1 MTYGLREYKELLE
14 KNLQDLSDPMNVP
27 FGVDPN
33 GFEGIMY
40 RKNKMESINYALEML
55 PEIKEPM
62 KDHIFREEVNSLK
75 SLVLKHARS
84 DSLRVRLSM
93 FLSDFK
99 NKVQS

>member
-1 MTYGLREYKELLE
+1 MTYGLKEYKALLE
-14 KNLQDLSDPMNVP
+14 KNMSDLKDPMSVP
-27 FGVDPN
+27 FGMDP
-33 GFEGIMY
+33 FSQQATAY
-40 RKNKMESINYALEML
+40 RTAKMESINYALEML

-75 SLVLKHARS
+75 CLVLKHAQS